1 MHGGDY
7 EEYVRMDVSADV
19 SLCERNVTSAGHQRE
34 VVDSGVCTPKLDEQK
49 KGKVKEGNQQSS
61 QKMST
66 Q

>member
-1 MHGGDY
+1 
-7 EEYVRMDVSADV
+7 MDVSADV